1 MQHDDA
7 ALAGSRRWPT
17 RSPSNRAA
25 EEERDTMPPPSLR
38 DVLERDTGD
47 AGHDDAQ
54 DLANA
59 RDPDETAAARRP
71 WWNRVGPG
79 LITGAADDDPSG
91 IGTYSVAG
99 AQFGYQLLWL
109 VPVCL
114 PLMIAVQGMCGRLG
128 IVTGKGLAAVIKE
141 HMPAGV
147 LHGAVVPLFIAN
159 TINIYA
165 DLNMMAASAQML
177 FGGTFVL
184 WLTLMTAGIIC
195 PLILV
200 PYRLYVRYLKWL
212 CLALAAYIVTAFMP
226 GSRNDWAA
234 IARGTLIPS
243 WRHDFPCLMTVVG
256 FLGTTISP
264 YLFFWQAGEEV
275 EEAIGRG
282 AADAPGQRTVPAT
295 TDELR
300 GMRLDTAFGMFA
312 SQAVTYFIMICTAA
326 NLHARGITDIET
338 APDAAR
344 ALLPLGAAAYWL
356 FALGI
361 VGTGS
366 LAIPT
371 LAGSVGYA
379 VAEINGWRYGLYR
392 RFARARSFYL
402 MMAGTI
408 AVAYALNF
416 VQRLSPV
423 KALFYSAVVNGVL
436 APPLLLILLLLC
448 NNRKVLGNR
457 CNGRLSN
464 LFGGLAVVLMGA
476 ASTVLLVGMLRGE
489 R

>member
-1 MQHDDA
+1 
-7 ALAGSRRWPT
+7 
-17 RSPSNRAA
+17 
-25 EEERDTMPPPSLR
+25 
-38 DVLERDTGD
+38 VLERDTGH
-47 AGHDDAQ
+47 ARRDDAQ

-59 RDPDETAAARRP
+59 RREPGGNAAPPRP

-99 AQFGYQLLWL
+99 AQFGYLLLWL
-109 VPVCL
+109 VPCCL
-114 PLMIAVQGMCGRLG
+114 PLMVAVQGMCGRLG

-141 HMPAGV
+141 HMPEGV

-165 DLNMMAASAQML
+165 DLNVMAASAQML
-177 FGGTFVL
+177 FGGGFVL
-184 WLTLMTAGIIC
+184 WLTLLTAGIILL
-195 PLILV
+195 LIVV

-212 CLALAAYIVTAFMP
+212 CLALVAYVVTAFMP
-226 GSRNDWAA
+226 GSHNDWAA
-234 IARGTLIPS
+234 IARRTLIPT
-243 WRHDFPCLMTVVG
+243 WQTDFAFVLTVVG

-275 EEAIGRG
+275 EEAIERG
-282 AADAPGQRTVPAT
+282 AADAPGHRTVPAA

-300 GMRLDTAFGMFA
+300 GMRLDTAFGMLA
-312 SQAVTYFIMICTAA
+312 SQAVTFFIMICTAT
-326 NLHARGITDIET
+326 NLHAKGITDIET
-338 APDAAR
+338 AQDAAR
-344 ALLPLGAAAYWL
+344 ALLPLGPAAYWL

-361 VGTGS
+361 LGAGL

-402 MMAGTI
+402 MMSVTI
-408 AVAYALNF
+408 AAGYALNF
-416 VQRLSPV
+416 VRSISPV
-423 KALFYSAVVNGVL
+423 RALFYAAVVNGVL
-436 APPLLLILLLLC
+436 AAPLLVLLLLLC

-464 LFGGLAVVLMGA
+464 LFGGAAVVLMGA
-476 ASTVLLVGMLRGE
+476 AATVLIVRILRGE